1 MLMKR
6 VIVCLD
12 VQEGR
17 VVKGVNFR
25 GLRDVGNPVE
35 LAQRYEAEGA
45 DEIVFLDISAVLEG
59 RHALIDVV
67 RRTAEKLFIPLTVG
81 GGVGVGS
88 VGPPPPPS
96 PQAASRINSGK
107 RDVLFMPLFPSE
119 IRASYLRPS

>member
-6 VIVCLD
+6 IIVCLD

-45 DEIVFLDISAVLEG
+45 DD
-59 RHALIDVV
+59 
-67 RRTAEKLFIPLTVG
+67 
-81 GGVGVGS
+81 
-88 VGPPPPPS
+88 PS
-96 PQAASRINSGK
+96 PPTTTEA
-107 RDVLFMPLFPSE
+107 LLTE
-119 IRASYLRPS
+119 IRDLLKARQG